1 MPSMRPSQYAMQQ
14 RTDDGPF
21 LLFEREDFI
30 GELEED
36 VPSPHHAESGFEPE
50 EDVEDYGVTRVLYSD
65 VPLPNDSP
73 GWHLILEVTSEDLT
87 IYPIYPRAGHA
98 RYGRPKYDSIKSIRI
113 TRPVYR
119 PYTHPGSEYDLELL
133 LGFLP
138 EGFAKDWR
146 HGLGFLYEYRFIAQ
160 AVASI
165 EGVETIMLHGQDGR
179 NDTVVKGDTYL
190 LGIEQFQRL
199 RKHLDRLTQRH
210 QRETAEDKKLV
221 CYAGLLHKAS
231 PENYPA
237 RARRLPPDFLANL
250 VALGSGP
257 TRLSLKDQKQ
267 AAALAQQS
275 VPALAKTAR
284 RTLYNLKSE
293 IELVTL
299 GQLIAAYRSM
309 LDGNANENRWQRFLS
324 ENSFV
329 LDMAFGYPVKL
340 IAEQP
345 YVGGKD
351 INGQGGQYSDFVM
364 AAKATGNLALI
375 EIKHPQHDLLGK
387 PYRKTYV
394 PSYELSGSVA
404 QVISQRSVLQKNI
417 LGLTEDLDERVHAHA
432 VAAIVIIGRNP
443 TKVVEQRAFEQ
454 YRNSLKD
461 VLVITFDEMLERL
474 EAIHKALAPKPPVV
488 LEPIR
493 DEDLPF

>member
-21 LLFEREDFI
+21 LLFLREHLSEQFDVEAPSEPQSHGGF
-30 GELEED
+30 ELEEE
-36 VPSPHHAESGFEPE
+36 AEIHGMSLVF
-50 EDVEDYGVTRVLYSD
+50 YSD
-65 VPLPNDSP
+65 VPLPDDSP
-73 GWHLILEVTSEDLT
+73 DWHLILEVTPDDLT
-87 IYPIYPRAGHA
+87 IYPIYARSGHA
-98 RYGRPKYDSIKSIRI
+98 KYAHPKYDSIRSIKI

-119 PYTHPGSEYDLELL
+119 PYAHPVSKEDVDDLLSA
-133 LGFLP
+133 LP

-146 HGLGFLYEYRFIAQ
+146 YGLGFLYEYRYIAQ
-160 AVASI
+160 ALASI
-165 EGVETIMLHGQDGR
+165 KGVETIMLHGQESR
-179 NDTVVKGDTYL
+179 NDTLIEGDTYL
-190 LGIEQFQRL
+190 LGVEQFQQL
-199 RKHLDRLTQRH
+199 KKQLDRLTQRH

-237 RARRLPPDFLANL
+237 RARRLAPDFLANL
-250 VALGSGP
+250 VALGSGT

-275 VPALAKTAR
+275 VSVLAKTAR

-299 GQLIAAYRSM
+299 GQLVATYRSM
-309 LDGNANENRWQRFLS
+309 LEGYANENRWQRFLS

-329 LDMAFGYPVKL
+329 LDMVFGYPVKL

-387 PYRKTYV
+387 LYRKTYV

-404 QVISQRSVLQKNI
+404 QVISQRSVLEKNI
-417 LGLTEDLDERVHAHA
+417 LGLTEDLEERVYAHA

-443 TKVVEQRAFEQ
+443 KKVVEQRAFEQ

-488 LEPIR
+488 LEPISE
-493 DEDLPF
+493 DDLPF